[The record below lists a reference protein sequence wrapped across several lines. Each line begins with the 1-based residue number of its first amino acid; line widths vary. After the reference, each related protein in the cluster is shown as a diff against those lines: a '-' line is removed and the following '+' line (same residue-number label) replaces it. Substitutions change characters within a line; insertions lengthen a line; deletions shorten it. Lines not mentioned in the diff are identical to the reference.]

1 MSRFF
6 EDFQVGDRYPTYGRT
21 ITEGDLSLFCAM
33 VGYHVPLFID
43 EEYAKRT
50 PYGGRIVPS
59 AMIMAYSTGMTE
71 SLFRT
76 TVLALLGVDRGRFLA
91 PVRPGD
97 TIRTEVEVIAK
108 KETSDPSRGI
118 VVFRD
123 RVINQRGEIVFEIDK
138 TVLIQREKAAGPSL

>member
-1 MSRFF
+1 MSRYWEEF
-6 EDFQVGDRYPTYGRT
+6 EVGARYPTYGRT
-21 ITEGDLSLFCAM
+21 ITEGDLSLFCAF

-43 EEYAKRT
+43 EEYARRT

-59 AMIMAYSTGMTE
+59 AMTMAFSTAMTE

-76 TVLALLGVDRGRFLA
+76 TMIALLSVERGRFLA

-97 TIRTEVEVIAK
+97 TITTEVEVVSK
-108 KETSDPSRGI
+108 KETSDPARGV

-123 RVINQRGEIVFEIDK
+123 HVLNQRGEIVFEIDK
-138 TVLIQREKAAGPSL
+138 VTLIQRRPP